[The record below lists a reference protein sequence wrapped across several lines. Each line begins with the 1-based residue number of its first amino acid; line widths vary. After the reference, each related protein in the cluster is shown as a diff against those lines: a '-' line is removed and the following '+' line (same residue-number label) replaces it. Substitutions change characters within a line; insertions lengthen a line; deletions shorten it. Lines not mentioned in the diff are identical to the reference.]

1 MVSIWQN
8 SAFCLPREKLMREYI
23 ESRVGNEGTILIEI
37 SDNKTAVGFGAHQN
51 HEKEEKADN
60 AFNQALNTIRLAAN
74 GVLETLNT
82 LPEKPDHVKIDFAIK
97 IDAGAQAMLAKA
109 NSSDAQLKVS
119 LAWRTPPPPKEKEK
133 PKEK

>member
-1 MVSIWQN
+1 
-8 SAFCLPREKLMREYI
+8 MREYI

-37 SDNKTAVGFGAHQN
+37 SNHKATVGFGVHQSKE
-51 HEKEEKADN
+51 EKEKADN

-97 IDAGAQAMLAKA
+97 IDADAQAMLAKSS
-109 NSSDAQLKVS
+109 SSDAQLKVS
-119 LAWRTPPPPKEKEK
+119 LAWRTPPPAKEKSK
-133 PKEK
+133 TKEE